1 MEYLLFTCPHCRFL
15 DILFSTNNQLSC
27 GQCQYSVIY
36 NEYGFLE
43 ELLGELRFDNL
54 RDWNQWQNQFLKEFI
69 AAQYNFKQGN

>member
-1 MEYLLFTCPHCRFL
+1 
-15 DILFSTNNQLSC
+15 
-27 GQCQYSVIY
+27 VIY